1 MENLA
6 KYMIYIGIFFA
17 FSGFIMYIF
26 GDYLG
31 WLGKT
36 PLDFSYKSDNVN
48 IYFPLGS
55 MIIIS
60 IILSEIGRAS
70 CRERV
75 SR

>member
-6 KYMIYIGIFFA
+6 KYMIYIGIFIA
-17 FSGFIMYIF
+17 IVGFIMYIF

-31 WLGKT
+31 WFGRT
-36 PLDFSYKSDNVN
+36 PLDFSYKSDDIN

-60 IILSEIGRAS
+60 VILSFIFNLFK
-70 CRERV
+70 
-75 SR
+75 